1 MDPIPGTEPIAVNR
15 VAFRR
20 AATLAT
26 LLLVAIPFLVRPEL
40 IGGDEPHYAAMA
52 WSVAVDGDFDPA
64 NQYAQSERGEVPSAG
79 QRFLGKSLERHLVTK
94 PSGEVSSHPVG
105 LPLLAAAPLAIA
117 IRAGV
122 PGVPDVILGLLT
134 VLVSFVGYR
143 ALERLL
149 GDWLGDA
156 GAGRVVAAAT
166 FFSTPLWFYS
176 RTFFTEPWLAALLL
190 LAADRVVRDRPVG
203 AGLLLGATIVIKDQA
218 LLPALVVLGF
228 AIRRLGWRRAARL
241 APGFVLAG
249 AGFVVRN
256 VFLYGSGWLDFPQ
269 RFRAGSLI
277 DGSIGLLIDPARGLV
292 FFAPI
297 VLLAFAGLLAR
308 REERSVAIGA
318 AACFLVYFLLNA
330 AWIDWRG
337 GSSFGPRLLVPVLPL
352 LAIPLGLLWRAAGE
366 RRAVRIVVALV
377 AAFGFAIEAV
387 AISNP
392 FRSFWSP
399 TLAQLVA
406 SSASRAALFGLAF
419 VAFFAWCLR
428 ALRVTRPT

>member
-1 MDPIPGTEPIAVNR
+1 MGPIPGRDPITMNR
-15 VAFRR
+15 DASRR
-20 AATLAT
+20 AATLVT
-26 LLLVAIPFLVRPEL
+26 LFLIAIPFLVRPEL
-40 IGGDEPHYAAMA
+40 VGGDEPHYAAMA

-79 QRFLGKSLERHLVTK
+79 RRFLGKTIERHMVAK

-122 PGVPDVILGLLT
+122 PGVPDVVLGLLT
-134 VLVSFVGYR
+134 VLVSFFGYR

-149 GDWLGDA
+149 AGWLGDA
-156 GAGRVVAAAT
+156 GAGRVVAATT

-190 LAADRVVRDRPVG
+190 LAAERVVRERPFV
-203 AGLLLGATIVIKDQA
+203 AGLLLGATIAIKDQA
-218 LLPALVVLGF
+218 LLPALVVVGF
-228 AIRRLGWRRAARL
+228 AVRRLGWTRAARL

-256 VFLYGSGWLDFPQ
+256 IFLYGSGWFDFPQ
-269 RFRAGSLI
+269 AFRAGSLI

-297 VLLAFAGLLAR
+297 VLLAFAGLFAR
-308 REERSVAIGA
+308 PEERSVVTGA

-352 LAIPLGLLWRAAGE
+352 LAIPVGLLWRGAGE
-366 RRAVRIVVALV
+366 RRAVRIMVALV

-387 AISNP
+387 AISSP
-392 FRSFWSP
+392 FRTFWSP
-399 TLAQLVA
+399 TLTQLVA
-406 SSASRAALFGLAF
+406 SSASRGALFGLAF

-428 ALRVTRPT
+428 ALRIARPT